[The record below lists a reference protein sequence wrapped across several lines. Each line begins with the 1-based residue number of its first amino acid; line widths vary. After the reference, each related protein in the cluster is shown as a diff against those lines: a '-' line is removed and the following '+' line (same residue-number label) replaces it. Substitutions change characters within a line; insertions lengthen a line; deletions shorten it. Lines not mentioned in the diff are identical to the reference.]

1 MIKKKAGFIFEGV
14 INSYSVLFFSNHKV
28 FAYLLLVISFFNPAA
43 GLAGLIA
50 VLTAVFT
57 ATTMGFNA
65 ASTKAGFYSFNAL
78 LIGIGLGSFFESSP
92 VFFFL
97 LILASLFT
105 LVLSVTL
112 SGVLGKY
119 GLPFLSIPFITTF
132 WILLLATKEF
142 SNLGLSQ
149 RNIYWI
155 NEMYAVGGKPLL
167 SLFNSIENIP
177 IPKWLS
183 TYFRALS
190 SIFFQDNILSGFLL
204 SIGILVYSRIAF
216 SLSLIGFFGAYLFND
231 FTGAYEAGINSYHL
245 GSNYMMTAMAI
256 GGFFAIPSFYSYIWA
271 FFSVPITNILV
282 IALSKVF
289 GVFALPIF
297 SLPFCIMILL
307 YLYFLKMRILAG
319 KLVLTPIQHYSP
331 EVNLYQ
337 FKNGSERLKNEYYFK
352 FNLPV
357 IGEWA
362 VTQGYDGNITH
373 KDDWS
378 KALDFMILDQ
388 QLKSFSGNGT
398 ALENFYSYNKPV
410 LAAGDGYVQ
419 EIVDYIEDNPIG
431 EINREQNW
439 GNSIILY
446 HSIGLF
452 SKLSHLKKN
461 SFIVKQGDYVK
472 KGQVLAYCGN
482 SGRSP
487 EPHLHF
493 QIQSAPYIGSK
504 TLAYPIS
511 YFYQSDGKDIQ
522 YLTFS
527 TPQEGSFVAN
537 ININKLLHQ
546 AFAFQPGYSIK
557 YKEGNTIETWTVFT
571 DAYNQTYIS
580 CKENNAV
587 AYFVNNETV
596 FYFTNFYG
604 SKASILYQFYLSIFK
619 VVLSYMPQVIIND
632 VLPLSMVQAPF
643 VKLIQDFV
651 APFVQLIKPKYTLNY
666 TSIDDE
672 HFTSEITL
680 ESIIEIDAMG
690 YKSVFR
696 TSQIILSNGKL
707 NQLVINQAGKERVF
721 TCID

>member
-1 MIKKKAGFIFEGV
+1 MIEKKARFIFEGV
-14 INSYSVLFFSNHKV
+14 INSYAVLFFSNHKV
-28 FAYLLLVISFFNPAA
+28 FSYLLIAVSFFNPAA

-65 ASTKAGFYSFNAL
+65 VATRSGFYSFNAL
-78 LIGIGLGSFFESSP
+78 LTGIGFGSFFESSS

-97 LILASLFT
+97 LILAALFT

-119 GLPFLSIPFITTF
+119 GLPFLSIPFIITF
-132 WILLLATKEF
+132 WIILLSTKEF
-142 SNLGLSQ
+142 SNLGLTQ

-167 SLFNSIENIP
+167 NLFNAIENIP
-177 IPKWLS
+177 LPKWLS
-183 TYFRALS
+183 VYFKALS
-190 SIFFQDNILSGFLL
+190 AIFFQDNILSGFLL
-204 SIGILVYSRIAF
+204 AIGIIVYSRIAF
-216 SLSLIGFFGAYLFND
+216 TLSLVGFFGAYLFNE
-231 FTGAYEAGINSYHL
+231 FTGANQAGINSYHL
-245 GSNYMMTAMAI
+245 GSNYMMIAMAI
-256 GGFFAIPSFYSYIWA
+256 GGFFTISSVYSYLWA

-282 IALSKVF
+282 ISLSKVF
-289 GVFALPIF
+289 GVFLLPIF

-307 YLYFLKMRILAG
+307 YLYFLKLRVFAQ

-331 EVNLYQ
+331 EINLYQ

-352 FNLPV
+352 FNLPI
-357 IGEWA
+357 IGEWV
-362 VTQGYDGNITH
+362 VTQGYDGKITH
-373 KDDWS
+373 KEDWS
-378 KALDFMILDQ
+378 KALDFMILDH
-388 QLKSFSGNGT
+388 QLKSFSGKGN

-410 LAAGDGYVQ
+410 LAPGDGYVQ
-419 EIVDYIEDNPIG
+419 EIVDYIDDNPIG

-439 GNSIILY
+439 GNSIVLF
-446 HSIGLF
+446 HATGLF

-461 SFIVKQGDYVK
+461 SFIVKQGEYVK

-493 QIQSAPYIGSK
+493 QIQSTPYIGSK

-511 YFYQSDGKDIQ
+511 YFYQGDGKEIK
-522 YLTFS
+522 YKTFS

-537 ININKLLHQ
+537 ININKLLQQ

-557 YKEGNTIETWTVFT
+557 FKEGNIIETWTVYT
-571 DAYNQTYIS
+571 DAYNLTYIS

-587 AYFVNNETV
+587 AYFINNETV

-604 SKASILYQFYLSIFK
+604 SKNSMLYQFYLSIFK
-619 VVLSYMPQVIIND
+619 VVFSYMPQVTIDD
-632 VLPLSMVQAPF
+632 VLPLSIVKAPI
-643 VKLIQDFV
+643 VKIIQDFV
-651 APFVQLIKPKYTLNY
+651 APFVQLIKPKYMLNY

-672 HFTSEITL
+672 YFTSVIKL
-680 ESIIEIDAMG
+680 ESVIEIEMMR
-690 YKSVFR
+690 YKRIFR
-696 TSQIILSNGKL
+696 TSHITLSNGRL
-707 NQLVINQAGKERVF
+707 NQLVINEAGKERVF